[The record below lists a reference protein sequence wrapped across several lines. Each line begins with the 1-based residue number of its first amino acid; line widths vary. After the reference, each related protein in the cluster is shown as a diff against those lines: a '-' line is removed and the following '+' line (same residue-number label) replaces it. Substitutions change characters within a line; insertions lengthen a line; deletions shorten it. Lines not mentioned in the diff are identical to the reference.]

1 MEERICFSFKYLSMA
16 LRNKK
21 DLDGMFV
28 GFFGE
33 ESFETNLI
41 VVFVFVCVMID
52 CIFVSEC
59 RYRLIVSEFWM

>member
-1 MEERICFSFKYLSMA
+1 MA
-16 LRNKK
+16 LRNQK
-21 DLDGMFV
+21 DLGGMFV

-41 VVFVFVCVMID
+41 VVFVFVFVMID

-59 RYRLIVSEFWM
+59 RYRLIVNEFGIHLATW